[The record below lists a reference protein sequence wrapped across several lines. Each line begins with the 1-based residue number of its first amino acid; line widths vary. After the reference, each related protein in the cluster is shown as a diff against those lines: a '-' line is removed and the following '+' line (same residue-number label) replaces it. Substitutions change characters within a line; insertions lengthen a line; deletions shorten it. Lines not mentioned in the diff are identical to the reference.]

1 MHDLLVAKSGFEP
14 GLVSLPEV
22 CASHTH
28 THTHIHTHTYTQ
40 NCSERQTEETG
51 RAPPWAGPE
60 LGLKHQAR
68 GKKLNGYNL

>member
-28 THTHIHTHTYTQ
+28 THTEEDKVTR
-40 NCSERQTEETG
+40 EAETG
-51 RAPPWAGPE
+51 VMRPQAKEFWQLEAGGDME
-60 LGLKHQAR
+60 WILL
-68 GKKLNGYNL
+68 